1 MEMDRTPTHEDYMR
15 EAMRAAQQAARMGEV
30 PVGAVIVREG
40 RIVARAHN
48 LRETRGDPTAHAE
61 MEALRAASRLLEGWY
76 LHGCTMYVTLEPC
89 PMCAGA
95 LMQAR
100 LDGLYFGA
108 YDLKAGCCGTLY
120 NLPEDRRFPHR
131 MTVQGGILAEE
142 CAALLK
148 GFFAARRAKEPKEE

>member
-1 MEMDRTPTHEDYMR
+1 MTPTHEDFMR
-15 EAMRAAQQAARMGEV
+15 EAMREAQKAARMGEV

-40 RIVARAHN
+40 RILARASN

-61 MEALRAASRLLEGWY
+61 MEALRTASRLLEGWY

-95 LMQAR
+95 LLQAR
-100 LDGLYFGA
+100 LDGLCFGA
-108 YDLKAGCCGTLY
+108 YDLKAGCCGSLY
-120 NLPEDRRFPHR
+120 NLPEDTRFPHR
-131 MTVQGGILAEE
+131 MQVTGGILAEE

-148 GFFAARRAKEPKEE
+148 GFFVARRAKRQE